1 VAVTASNV
9 VLNATGPT
17 AIVASAVTG
26 YAGQVIVRSLTNT
39 RTVVLGSTGA
49 AIWIGGSATGA
60 TGTGATGTM
69 ALVPTFPITLSLGP
83 QEGVYG
89 VVGTSGNSNISVL
102 ITGG

>member
-17 AIVASAVTG
+17 AVVAAAVTG
-26 YAGQVIVRSLTNT
+26 YASQTLSRTLTNT
-39 RTVVLGSTGA
+39 RTVTLGSTGA
-49 AIWIGGSATGA
+49 AIYLGGSATGA

-69 ALVPTFPITLSLGP
+69 ALISTFPITFYLAP
-83 QEGVYG
+83 QEAIYG
-89 VVGTSGNSNISVL
+89 VVGTSGQSNISVL